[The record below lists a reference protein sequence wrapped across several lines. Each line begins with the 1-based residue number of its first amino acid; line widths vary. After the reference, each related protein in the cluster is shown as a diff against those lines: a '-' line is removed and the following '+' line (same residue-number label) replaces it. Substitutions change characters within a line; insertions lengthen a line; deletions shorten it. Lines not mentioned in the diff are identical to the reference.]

1 MKHLLRIQILLRNQ
15 ESCIM
20 NGGTTTKYFILQ
32 KSTREGDPISAH
44 IFILV
49 LEIAIIFIK
58 ENKNIKG
65 LIFLTI
71 YSYILL
77 MQMIQYFFQATKIL

>member
-1 MKHLLRIQILLRNQ
+1 MDTNSIEKSRTLHNQ
-15 ESCIM
+15 WW
-20 NGGTTTKYFILQ
+20 NTATKYFKLE
-32 KSTREGDPISAH
+32 KGTRQRDPISAYL
-44 IFILV
+44 FILV

-77 MQMIQYFFQATKIL
+77 MQMIQYFFQVTKIL

>member
-1 MKHLLRIQILLRNQ
+1 MDTNSIEKSRTLHNQ
-15 ESCIM
+15 WW
-20 NGGTTTKYFILQ
+20 NTTTKYF
-32 KSTREGDPISAH
+32 KPEKGTRQRDPVSAYL
-44 IFILV
+44 FILV
-49 LEIAIIFIK
+49 LEIAIIVIK

-77 MQMIQYFFQATKIL
+77 MQMIQYFFQVTKIL

>member
-1 MKHLLRIQILLRNQ
+1 MDTNSIEKSRTLYNKWW
-15 ESCIM
+15 
-20 NGGTTTKYFILQ
+20 NTTTKYFKLEKGARQ
-32 KSTREGDPISAH
+32 RDPISAYL
-44 IFILV
+44 FILV
-49 LEIAIIFIK
+49 LEIAIILIK